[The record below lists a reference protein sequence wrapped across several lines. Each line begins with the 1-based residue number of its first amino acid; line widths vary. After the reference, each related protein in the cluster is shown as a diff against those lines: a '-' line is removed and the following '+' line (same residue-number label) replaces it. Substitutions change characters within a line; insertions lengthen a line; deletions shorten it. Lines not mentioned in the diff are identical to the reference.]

1 MEKCFFFVVVF
12 AFLIHGFVDDG
23 VVFGLDNGLAL
34 TPPMGWMDWE
44 RFRCN
49 INCIKYPNDCISER
63 LIKQQADRLA
73 EDGYKDAGYE
83 YVSIDDCWS
92 NKKRDPSGSLQPNS
106 TRFPNG
112 MKALAD
118 YLHGKG
124 LKLGLYADYGFL
136 TCAGYP
142 GSIDHIEQDA
152 KTFASWEIDYLKVD
166 GCFSDPSTFDV
177 GYPKFTEALN
187 ATGRPILLSCEWPD
201 YQQKIGIKPDYA
213 AIARNCNTWRNY
225 HDVQDQWSSV
235 LSIVDHF
242 AEKQDTFTAAA
253 GPGHWNDPDMLIVG
267 DFGLNFEQSKAQFGL
282 WSILAAPLVM
292 SNDLRNISAEAKDI
306 LLNREVIAVDQDKL
320 GKMGRRVMKQNTS
333 EVWSRP
339 LSDGSVAVLLF
350 NRKSDAAII
359 EADFKLIGITSSTA
373 KARDLFAH
381 KDLGKFTKFF
391 SSKVNSTG
399 VVMVKLTPVED
410 VFYGELR
417 FI

>member
-1 MEKCFFFVVVF
+1 MEKCFFFVAVF
-12 AFLIHGFVDDG
+12 AFLIYGFVDEG

-49 INCIKYPNDCISER
+49 INCIKYPNDCISEG
-63 LIKQQADRLA
+63 LIKQQGDRLA

-106 TRFPNG
+106 TRFPSG

-242 AEKQDTFTAAA
+242 AENQDTFTAAA
-253 GPGHWNDPDMLIVG
+253 GPGHWNDPDM
-267 DFGLNFEQSKAQFGL
+267 
-282 WSILAAPLVM
+282 PLVM

-373 KARDLFAH
+373 TARDLFAH

-391 SSKVNSTG
+391 SSKVNPTG
-399 VVMVKLTPVED
+399 VVMVKLTPVGD
-410 VFYGELR
+410 VFYRELR